1 MMADFKMCPVCRH
14 KYNRKV
20 ESRIR
25 LVKESLEK
33 TISNQLLSLIQWKTI
48 AAEVQNAFNNLP
60 LAFVNN
66 VGNLG
71 NMDLMTTN
79 RLKHGR
85 NDERSSVYPMNVVE
99 SYLKILEKNKI
110 IFNI

>member
-25 LVKESLEK
+25 LVKESMEK

-48 AAEVQNAFNNLP
+48 AAEV
-60 LAFVNN
+60 
-66 VGNLG
+66 
-71 NMDLMTTN
+71 
-79 RLKHGR
+79 
-85 NDERSSVYPMNVVE
+85 
-99 SYLKILEKNKI
+99 
-110 IFNI
+110 

>member
-1 MMADFKMCPVCRH
+1 MMADLKMCPVCRH

-48 AAEVQNAFNNLP
+48 AAEV
-60 LAFVNN
+60 
-66 VGNLG
+66 
-71 NMDLMTTN
+71 
-79 RLKHGR
+79 
-85 NDERSSVYPMNVVE
+85 
-99 SYLKILEKNKI
+99 
-110 IFNI
+110 